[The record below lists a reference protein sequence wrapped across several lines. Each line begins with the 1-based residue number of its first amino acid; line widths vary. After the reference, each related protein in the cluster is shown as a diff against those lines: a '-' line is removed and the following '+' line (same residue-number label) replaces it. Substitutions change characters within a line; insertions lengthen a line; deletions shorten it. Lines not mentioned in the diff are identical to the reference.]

1 MPKKPTTPPSQLVDL
16 HFPLAGIDLSGSYD
30 RQPNRPT
37 QTGYAR
43 TTVEAKNVRGYIPL
57 NDRAVGGSR
66 AGLIKKVPAQ
76 VSGSHVIQELAL
88 IVGTAFASPITPP
101 ATGAGLIVIQGPTTG
116 KAKLVDSAGNII
128 VTTGTLG
135 STPVVAAFD
144 SAGNAYIAGGSNASP
159 SILTVVKYSSAGTL
173 VWTATSSLANGQTT
187 PLSMGI
193 TSDGRVEVLVKDG
206 NSSVRMVEL
215 LKEPGVVVTP
225 DKWSLS
231 KVGLIPT
238 ATHVPSMSINGDII
252 TISTAGSAPAG
263 GPSLIQ
269 MGGGIAGGRRMVNI
283 PGVNGGAV
291 SAWRSV
297 GGRAGSTY
305 VNVIDT
311 TNNGT
316 SKPSGV
322 AKLDSSGN
330 VLWTNGFLY
339 DYSNALNWYNSSA
352 GVDYPYEL
360 AYNPDFDILAIAGQ
374 YQAGP
379 SASYNLITISGPLDG
394 AILNS
399 ALLDAGSVANDV
411 AYRSDVTNPESSG
424 FLYGSVTTVRLLS
437 VTLAQSSS
445 FATLVGPVPLA
456 ASPRFD

>member
-66 AGLIKKVPAQ
+66 AGLIKRVPAQ
-76 VSGSHVIQELAL
+76 VSGNHVIQELAL

-101 ATGAGLIVIQGPTTG
+101 ATGTGLILLQGPTTG
-116 KAKLVDSAGNII
+116 KAKLVDSAGTVV

-135 STPVVAAFD
+135 STPVAYAFD
-144 SAGNAYIAGGSNASP
+144 ADGNAYIAGGSNASP
-159 SILTVVKYSSAGTL
+159 SILTVVKYSTGGVL
-173 VWTATSSLANGQTT
+173 VWTATASLTNGQTT
-187 PLSMGI
+187 PLSVGI
-193 TSDGRVEVLVKDG
+193 TSSGQVETLVKNG
-206 NSSVRMVEL
+206 NSSMQMVEL
-215 LKEPGVVVTP
+215 TKNGVVTTP
-225 DKWSLS
+225 DKYMLTQL
-231 KVGLIPT
+231 GLTPT

-252 TISTAGSAPAG
+252 TISPAGSGPAG
-263 GPSLIQ
+263 GPSLYQ
-269 MGGGIAGGRRMVNI
+269 MGPSIAGGRRMVNI

-322 AKLDSSGN
+322 VKIDSSGA
-330 VLWTNGFLY
+330 VVWTDGFLY
-339 DYSNALNWYNSSA
+339 DNANALNWYNSSA

-360 AYNPDFDILAIAGQ
+360 AYNDPFDLLAIAGQ
-374 YQAGP
+374 YEAGP
-379 SASYNLITISGPLDG
+379 SASYNLITANGTTG
-394 AILNS
+394 AIVSS

-411 AYRSDVTNPESSG
+411 QYRADLTNPETSG

-437 VTLAQSSS
+437 ATLTANST
-445 FATLVGPVPLA
+445 FATLVSPVPLA